1 MSNHFIYFIIFT
13 FRPKIYVILNKEV
26 KESSKMDV
34 VLILLVVAIIIVGL
48 FFRDFKSVVYFLGII
63 DIAFRLFHKLIAL
76 IQLKPVTEFVVK
88 YIPSSL
94 EAVINHYSTGIL
106 NTILIWILFL
116 LYVYFLVYLVKYWV
130 KKKK

>member
-1 MSNHFIYFIIFT
+1 
-13 FRPKIYVILNKEV
+13 
-26 KESSKMDV
+26 MDV

-48 FFRDFKSVVYFLGII
+48 FFKDFKSVVYFLGII
-63 DIAFRLFHKLIAL
+63 DITFRLFHRLIELIKISAL
-76 IQLKPVTEFVVK
+76 TEFVTK

-116 LYVYFLVYLVKYWV
+116 LYIYFLIYLIKYWV

>member
-1 MSNHFIYFIIFT
+1 
-13 FRPKIYVILNKEV
+13 
-26 KESSKMDV
+26 MDV

-48 FFRDFKSVVYFLGII
+48 FFKDFKSVVYFLGII
-63 DIAFRLFHKLIAL
+63 DITFRLFHKLIELIKISAL
-76 IQLKPVTEFVVK
+76 TEFVTK

-94 EAVINHYSTGIL
+94 ESVINHYSTGIL

-116 LYVYFLVYLVKYWV
+116 LYIYFLIYLIKYWV

>member
-1 MSNHFIYFIIFT
+1 
-13 FRPKIYVILNKEV
+13 
-26 KESSKMDV
+26 MDV

-48 FFRDFKSVVYFLGII
+48 FFKDFKSVVYFLGII
-63 DIAFRLFHKLIAL
+63 DITFRLFHKLIELIKISAL
-76 IQLKPVTEFVVK
+76 TEFVTK

-106 NTILIWILFL
+106 NTILIWVLFL
-116 LYVYFLVYLVKYWV
+116 LYIYFLIYLIKYWV

>member
-1 MSNHFIYFIIFT
+1 
-13 FRPKIYVILNKEV
+13 
-26 KESSKMDV
+26 MDV
-34 VLILLVVAIIIVGL
+34 VLILPVVAIIIVGL
-48 FFRDFKSVVYFLGII
+48 FFKDFKSVVYFLGII
-63 DIAFRLFHKLIAL
+63 DITFRLFHKLIELIKISAL
-76 IQLKPVTEFVVK
+76 TEFVTK

-116 LYVYFLVYLVKYWV
+116 LYIYFLIYLIKYWV

>member
-1 MSNHFIYFIIFT
+1 
-13 FRPKIYVILNKEV
+13 
-26 KESSKMDV
+26 MDV

-48 FFRDFKSVVYFLGII
+48 FFKDFKSVVYFLGII
-63 DIAFRLFHKLIAL
+63 DITFRLFHKLIELIKISAL
-76 IQLKPVTEFVVK
+76 AEFVTK

-116 LYVYFLVYLVKYWV
+116 LYIYFLIYLIKYWV

>member
-1 MSNHFIYFIIFT
+1 
-13 FRPKIYVILNKEV
+13 
-26 KESSKMDV
+26 MDV

-48 FFRDFKSVVYFLGII
+48 FFKDFKSVVYFLGII
-63 DIAFRLFHKLIAL
+63 DITFRLFHKLIELIRISAL
-76 IQLKPVTEFVVK
+76 TEFVTK
-88 YIPSSL
+88 YIPSSW

-116 LYVYFLVYLVKYWV
+116 LYIYFLIYLIKYWV

>member
-13 FRPKIYVILNKEV
+13 FRSKIYVILNKEV

-63 DIAFRLFHKLIAL
+63 DITFRLFHKLIAL

>member
-1 MSNHFIYFIIFT
+1 
-13 FRPKIYVILNKEV
+13 
-26 KESSKMDV
+26 MDV

-63 DIAFRLFHKLIAL
+63 DIAFRLFHKLITL

>member
-1 MSNHFIYFIIFT
+1 
-13 FRPKIYVILNKEV
+13 
-26 KESSKMDV
+26 MDV

-48 FFRDFKSVVYFLGII
+48 FFKDFKSVVYFLGII
-63 DIAFRLFHKLIAL
+63 DITFRLFHKLIELIKISAL
-76 IQLKPVTEFVVK
+76 IEFVTK

-116 LYVYFLVYLVKYWV
+116 LYIYFLIYLIKYWV

>member
-1 MSNHFIYFIIFT
+1 
-13 FRPKIYVILNKEV
+13 
-26 KESSKMDV
+26 MDV
-34 VLILLVVAIIIVGL
+34 VLILLVVAIIIVFL

-76 IQLKPVTEFVVK
+76 IKLEPVTEFVVK

-106 NTILIWILFL
+106 NTILVWILFL

>member
-1 MSNHFIYFIIFT
+1 
-13 FRPKIYVILNKEV
+13 
-26 KESSKMDV
+26 MDV

-48 FFRDFKSVVYFLGII
+48 FFKDFKSVVYFLGII
-63 DIAFRLFHKLIAL
+63 DITFRLFHKLIELIKISAL
-76 IQLKPVTEFVVK
+76 TEFVTK

-116 LYVYFLVYLVKYWV
+116 LYIYFLIYLIKYWV

>member
-1 MSNHFIYFIIFT
+1 
-13 FRPKIYVILNKEV
+13 
-26 KESSKMDV
+26 MDV

-48 FFRDFKSVVYFLGII
+48 FFKDFKSVVYFLGII
-63 DIAFRLFHKLIAL
+63 DITFRLFHKLIELIRISAL
-76 IQLKPVTEFVVK
+76 TEFVTK

-116 LYVYFLVYLVKYWV
+116 LYIYFLIYLIKYWV

>member
-13 FRPKIYVILNKEV
+13 FLPKIYVILNKEV

-76 IQLKPVTEFVVK
+76 IQLEPVTEFVVK

-106 NTILIWILFL
+106 NTILVWILFL

>member
-1 MSNHFIYFIIFT
+1 
-13 FRPKIYVILNKEV
+13 
-26 KESSKMDV
+26 MDV

-48 FFRDFKSVVYFLGII
+48 FFKDFKSVVYFLGII
-63 DIAFRLFHKLIAL
+63 DITFRMFHKLIELIKISAL
-76 IQLKPVTEFVVK
+76 TEFVTK

-116 LYVYFLVYLVKYWV
+116 LYIYFLIYLIKYWV